1 MGIWSWVE
9 RWDDWKSLGLSG
21 PRGFG
26 VAFEVMLILPLF
38 PPPSK
43 PSFPGS
49 EMASSRQA
57 LGSSPSCRVTWVGKL
72 PTVSADSPPSPGLFP
87 TRESGLSLTGEC
99 RASHPQ

>member
-9 RWDDWKSLGLSG
+9 WWDDWKSLGLSG

-72 PTVSADSPPSPGLFP
+72 PTVSADSAPPGLFP

-99 RASHPQ
+99 RASHLQ